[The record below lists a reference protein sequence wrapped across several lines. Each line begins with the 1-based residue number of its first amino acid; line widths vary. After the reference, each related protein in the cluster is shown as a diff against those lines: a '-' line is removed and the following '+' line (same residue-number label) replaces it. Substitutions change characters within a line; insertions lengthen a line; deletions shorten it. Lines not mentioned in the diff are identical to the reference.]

1 MTEIITYLNGTVLD
15 EESRCGLAELC
26 NLCGIT
32 AEMAREMINEG
43 LLSPQGTSPRQWH
56 FSYVEVHRVQTAV
69 RLQRDLRVNLPGC
82 ALILDLLEELEELR
96 QTNR

>member
-15 EESRCGLAELC
+15 DETSCGLAELC

-32 AEMAREMINEG
+32 AETAQEMINEG
-43 LLSPQGTSPRQWH
+43 LISPRGSSSRQLH
-56 FSYVEVHRVQTAV
+56 FTYVEVRRVQTAV

-96 QTNR
+96 QTKR